1 MQAPRT
7 VVVTGAS
14 SGIGEA
20 CALRLDQEGFRVFA
34 GVRNESDGRT
44 LQQRASD
51 RLAPLHL
58 DVTDPA
64 AIDQAA
70 RAVAA
75 AVGDA
80 GLAGLLNNAGIT
92 APGPLEY
99 LPTAAL
105 RDVLDVNVIGHVAVT
120 QAFLP
125 LLHAGRGRIVFMSS
139 LAGRVASPLSGAY
152 AASKFALEAL
162 ADAWRMELE
171 SSGVSVSVIEPG
183 TVATPIWEKGMAA
196 SDEVLDQVPME
207 GRARYERISA
217 GMRAWAERSTQGG
230 VPMSTVTS
238 AVVHALTARRPRTRY
253 AVGRGSRLFLFLRF
267 APDRARDR
275 LLLRLFA

>member
-1 MQAPRT
+1 
-7 VVVTGAS
+7 
-14 SGIGEA
+14 
-20 CALRLDQEGFRVFA
+20 
-34 GVRNESDGRT
+34 
-44 LQQRASD
+44 
-51 RLAPLHL
+51 
-58 DVTDPA
+58 
-64 AIDQAA
+64 
-70 RAVAA
+70 VAA

-80 GLAGLLNNAGIT
+80 GLAGLVNNAGIT

-105 RDVLDVNVIGHVAVT
+105 RSVLDVNVIGHVAVT

-162 ADAWRMELE
+162 ADVWRMELE
-171 SSGVSVSVIEPG
+171 SSGLSVSVVEPG
-183 TVATPIWEKGMAA
+183 TVATPIWGKSIAA
-196 SDEVLDQVPME
+196 SDEVLNRVPPE
-207 GRARYERISA
+207 GRARYEHISA
-217 GMRAWAERSTQGG
+217 GMRAWAERSRRGG
-230 VPMSTVTS
+230 VPMGVVTS
-238 AVVHALTARRPRTRY
+238 AVLHALTAQRPRTRY
-253 AVGRGSRLFLFLRF
+253 AVGRGSRLFLLLRL